1 MRYPLATRPGVHASL
16 ANALLVRSAGTSSSA
31 SATSSRS
38 SKWCENGLVVRRYP
52 ILWGSVSPGHRL
64 PDPAAPASLVSTAG
78 LCLTDTGRH
87 NARFIH
93 QRLCPRVAQEYPRCW
108 KTNELCSSSLLDSV
122 SYSQIAGIIVG
133 MVGLGFFADRI
144 GRRVGSIT
152 TASIMLIGG
161 ILLTASDGPTS
172 HGVFVMYVISQVSE
186 RAAASMPPS
195 NKHHDM
201 CCLR

>member
-1 MRYPLATRPGVHASL
+1 M
-16 ANALLVRSAGTSSSA
+16 VRKRACCPQISNS
-31 SATSSRS
+31 
-38 SKWCENGLVVRRYP
+38 
-52 ILWGSVSPGHRL
+52 WGSISPGHRL

-87 NARFIH
+87 NARFVH
-93 QRLCPRVAQEYPRCW
+93 PRLCPRVAQEYPRCW

-133 MVGLGFFADRI
+133 MVGLGFFADRV

-152 TASIMLIGG
+152 TALIMLIGG

-172 HGVFVMYVISQVSE
+172 HGVFLMYVISQVSE

-195 NKHHDM
+195 NKHHDIG
-201 CCLR
+201 CLR